1 MMPKI
6 TFHSNRI
13 YNSKLSSLNPS
24 PAKKDVPKWFSESSR
39 YWFPENKDSLSFKA
53 CPALVDAFL
62 SGYLLKTPCDIYINK
77 KTINDNYTHIESLS
91 ISIERGYE
99 DFIGARPDM
108 VGFPKPNG
116 FDKHFH
122 WYPNWMPGLE
132 PGYSALYLHPLNRF
146 DLPFITVSG
155 IIDND
160 KMDTPGLMPFFLK
173 EGFEGLIPKGT
184 PYVQVIPFKREEW
197 DSEEKMYSLTEI
209 QDRHE
214 YQANKFRVPEGGAYK
229 KKVWSRKRYD

>member
-1 MMPKI
+1 MPKI

-13 YNSKLSSLNPS
+13 YNVENGSLNPS
-24 PAKKDVPKWFSESSR
+24 PSKKNVPQWFSDSSR

-53 CPALVDAFL
+53 CPALIDAFL
-62 SGYLLKTPCDIYINK
+62 SGYVLKTPCDIYFSTGPVTENVDYSSFIIPTTEK
-77 KTINDNYTHIESLS
+77 
-91 ISIERGYE
+91 GYE
-99 DFIGARPDM
+99 DFCGARPDM
-108 VGFPKPNG
+108 HGFPKPHG

-132 PGYSALYLHPLNRF
+132 PGYSALYTHPLNRF
-146 DLPFITVSG
+146 DLPFITISG

-160 KMDTPGLMPFFLK
+160 KMNTPGLMPFFLK

-184 PYVQVIPFKREEW
+184 PFVQIIPFKREDWE
-197 DSEEKMYSLTEI
+197 SEEKMYSIEEI
-209 QDRHE
+209 HERHN
-214 YQANKFRVPEGGAYK
+214 YQANKFRVPEGGAYR